1 MSRTTRRC
9 LILRAAS
16 VAAAGAFCAALA
28 ACSGNGPGGTAS
40 TGAIG
45 SASTTPSA
53 TSNPS
58 TKVALLVPLS
68 AKGQPGLIGK
78 SLKQAAEL
86 ALFERNNPNL
96 QLIIKDDKGTP
107 EGARAAA
114 DDAIKA
120 GAHLILGPLLAKS
133 VGAAAAVAR
142 PAAVPV
148 VAFSTDRTVAGNGVY
163 LLSFQPGPE
172 VDRVLSY
179 AARQGKKRF
188 AALVPQDAFG
198 KITEARFKAAA
209 PAEGIEIVALETY
222 PPSANAVL
230 DPMRKISTAILAAET
245 QGAPVD
251 ALFIPGA
258 QENLDMIARLLPQS
272 KIDLQRIKLIGTG
285 GMDFPSAGREAALVG
300 AWYPGPDARGWND
313 FSQRYAKSY
322 GQPPPRIAS
331 LAYDGMSLALAL
343 AQGAEGQPYTAATLT
358 RAAGFSGI
366 DGSFRLLPDGTTQRS
381 LAILE
386 VQASGSQ
393 VVEAAPSLQG
403 AAPTAAAST
412 GGSFFN
418 FLNIN

>member
-9 LILRAAS
+9 LILRAAR
-16 VAAAGAFCAALA
+16 AAAVGAFCAALA
-28 ACSGNGPGGTAS
+28 ACSGNGPGTAS
-40 TGAIG
+40 TGAIAPAG
-45 SASTTPSA
+45 TVPPAG
-53 TSNPS
+53 SNPS
-58 TKVALLVPLS
+58 IKVALLVPLS

-107 EGARAAA
+107 EGARVAA

-120 GAHLILGPLLAKS
+120 GAQLILGPLLAKS
-133 VGAAAAVAR
+133 VNAAAALAR
-142 PAAVPV
+142 PAGVPV
-148 VAFSTDRTVAGNGVY
+148 VAFSTDRAVAGNGVY

-198 KITEARFKAAA
+198 KITEARFRSAA
-209 PAEGIEIVALETY
+209 PSEGIEVVALETY

-230 DPMRKISTAILAAET
+230 DPMRKISTAIEAAEA

-285 GMDFPSAGREAALVG
+285 GMDFPGAGRQAALIG
-300 AWYPGPDARGWND
+300 AWYPGPDVRGWND

-358 RAAGFSGI
+358 RATGFTGI

-386 VQASGSQ
+386 VQKSGSQ
-393 VVEAAPSLQG
+393 VVEAAPPLQG

-418 FLNIN
+418 FLNVN